1 MTDRANHFSP
11 IPTVGMKKMNIL
23 CFSNRYKDM
32 MFSKFEFPEM
42 RIILYFIKF
51 LVYSNWVVILDINT

>member
-1 MTDRANHFSP
+1 
-11 IPTVGMKKMNIL
+11 
-23 CFSNRYKDM
+23 M

-51 LVYSNWVVILDINT
+51 LVYFNWVVILDINT